1 MISKDLVEHLIFNR
15 YTDNTGNIIYVM
27 ITGSNYK
34 FPIEL
39 HRMEKKL
46 CNFKDIFGEIK

>member
-39 HRMEKKL
+39 HRMEKSYVILK
-46 CNFKDIFGEIK
+46 IFLEK